1 MNGIPLNP
9 LNGNTSIPL
18 MSKDAQNFMGLK
30 LPSQKEG
37 MALQKK
43 SDVGNLLGKTD
54 DSDALRKAAKEFEG
68 VFMAQL
74 MKQMRST
81 IHKEEMFHGGA
92 GEDIFTEMLD
102 EKFAEKMAVRGTG
115 IADMLYRQL
124 SRQFGIGDSDANAL
138 PGATGSGNALQQKMQ
153 QLQRQIDTQEPQ
165 PMSVNI

>member
-9 LNGNTSIPL
+9 LTSDIGL
-18 MSKDAQNFMGLK
+18 SIDAKDIQNFMGL
-30 LPSQKEG
+30 QKADKNEG
-37 MALQKK
+37 MALHKK

-54 DSDALRKAAKEFEG
+54 DADALRKAAKEFEA
-68 VFMAQL
+68 VFMSQL

-102 EKFAEKMAVRGTG
+102 EKFAEKMSVRGTG

-124 SRQFGIGDSDANAL
+124 SRQFGIGEGDENGL
-138 PGATGSGNALQQKMQ
+138 PGTTGSGNALQQKMQ
-153 QLQRQIDTQEPQ
+153 QLQKQIDTQEPQ